1 MDRHQLLLPIV
12 PVPLVNRLNIKRNP
26 VMGELRVK
34 IIYRRVVLENILLQH
49 PLLHAIVSV
58 VHVPLHN
65 IKVQTILLAR
75 LVYGGPPVLLEN
87 M

>member
-12 PVPLVNRLNIKRNP
+12 PVPPVNQLNIKRNP

-49 PLLHAIVSV
+49 PLLHVIVSV

-75 LVYGGPPVLLEN
+75 LVYRGPLVRLVS

>member
-12 PVPLVNRLNIKRNP
+12 PVPPVNQLNIKRNP

-34 IIYRRVVLENILLQH
+34 IICRRVVLENILLQH
-49 PLLHAIVSV
+49 PLLNKIVSV
-58 VHVPLHN
+58 VLVPLDD
-65 IKVQTILLAR
+65 IKLQTILLAR
-75 LVYGGPPVLLEN
+75 LVHRGPLVRLVS